1 MGKGEGGPQKEGRNS
16 VVYVVLIAHIAASV
30 NFTNRA

>member
-1 MGKGEGGPQKEGRNS
+1 MGKGEGGTQKGARGS